1 MSLIANVNTIPVDK
15 VNEELVIKIEPK
27 FGIGQTKY
35 VQPYTLVGGDKISL
49 PFAYAARVL
58 KLRRPS
64 RKTFQPTHVKFQGT
78 LRPERKKVRKEA
90 VQCLNKRGSVIV
102 SAYCGFGKCLGIDT
116 PIIMYDGT
124 VKAVQD
130 IKEGELL
137 MGDDSTPRAVLS
149 TCVGEEQMYNIVP
162 IKGDSFK
169 CNESHILSLKISSH
183 KVIHRCYQT
192 FYAKYFDHS
201 IRKYCTKHFPTAK
214 EAELFL
220 LSVTDPDI
228 LDISVKDFLSLSK
241 TVRDQL
247 KLYHVPVEF
256 EEKDVT
262 IDPYMI
268 GLWLGDG
275 TTLQPSITTAD
286 KEIVHYMED
295 FCCKHNYRLSIQDS
309 SGTRGPSYRV
319 CDDKPVNG
327 FSEKLR
333 EYNLLGNKHIP
344 SVYKCNSRSNRL
356 KLLAGLVDSDGFMVG
371 NCYEISQKNR
381 DLAYDILYLVRSLGM
396 MGNICK
402 SYKSCMYKGEKVGDY
417 YYRISFYGSGVENI
431 PVLLERKRS
440 TPRKQIKDSLVS
452 GFKVVPVKEKDYYGF
467 TIDGNHRFLLGD
479 FTVTHNTI
487 CAVHMAAGI
496 GFRALIIVNKIVL
509 MKQWEESIIKF
520 CPKAVVHRVTAKS
533 PKKPGDFYIMN
544 AQNVEKKGRDFF
556 SDVGLVIVDEAHMIM
571 AETLSRS
578 LQYVYPR
585 YLIGLTATPYRP
597 DGLNIL
603 LQLYFGRHKIIRKL
617 HRKHIVYKIDTGFIP
632 KVERTL
638 QGRVNWGSILDQQAN
653 CEARNDL
660 IINIIESHP
669 DRNFLV
675 LVKRI
680 SQGRY
685 LIAELEKRGVSVTN
699 LIGSNQ
705 EFESSAR
712 VLIGTCQKVGTGF
725 DHPKLN
731 TLILAADIQEYFIQ
745 YLGRIFRVKDSEPVV
760 FDLVDSNGILR
771 KHFATRQR
779 VYLEHGGVIKSWK

>member
-1 MSLIANVNTIPVDK
+1 MSLLANVNTIPVEK

-35 VQPYTLVGGDKISL
+35 VQPYTLIGDDKVSL

-64 RKTFQPTHVKFQGT
+64 RKTFPSTNVKFQGT
-78 LRPERKKVRKEA
+78 LRPEQKKVRKEA

-124 VKAVQD
+124 VKAVQE

-137 MGDDSTPRAVLS
+137 MGDDSTPRTVLS

-162 IKGDSFK
+162 INGDSFK

-183 KVIHRCYQT
+183 KVIHHLSNQT

-201 IRKYCTKHFPTAK
+201 IRKYRTNHFPTAK
-214 EAELFL
+214 EAESFL

-256 EEKDVT
+256 KEKDVA

-268 GLWLGDG
+268 GVWLGDG
-275 TTLQPSITTAD
+275 NTLQPIITTSD

-295 FCCKHNYRLSIQDS
+295 FCCKHNYRLSS
-309 SGTRGPSYRV
+309 NGTRCPSYRV

-327 FSEKLR
+327 FAEKLR

-344 SVYKCNSRSNRL
+344 SVYKCNSRSIRL
-356 KLLAGLVDSDGFMVG
+356 KLLAGLVDSGGFMVG
-371 NCYEISQKNR
+371 NCYEITQKNR

-396 MGNICK
+396 MGSIC
-402 SYKSCMYKGEKVGDY
+402 KSCMYKGEKVGDY
-417 YYRISFYGSGVENI
+417 YYRITFYGSGVEDI

-496 GFRALIIVNKIVL
+496 GFRTLIIVNKIVL
-509 MKQWEESIIKF
+509 MKQWEESILKF

-544 AQNVEKKGRDFF
+544 AQNVEKKGKDFF

-578 LQYVYPR
+578 LQHVYPR

-617 HRKHIVYKIDTGFIP
+617 HRKHIVYKVDTGFIP

-653 CEARNDL
+653 CEARNEL

-680 SQGRY
+680 SQGKY
-685 LIAELEKRGVSVTN
+685 LIADLEKRGVSVTN

-745 YLGRIFRVKDSEPVV
+745 YLGRIFRVKDSEPIV

-779 VYLEHGGVIKSWK
+779 VYREHGGVIKSWK

>member
-1 MSLIANVNTIPVDK
+1 MSLLANVNTIPVEK

-35 VQPYTLVGGDKISL
+35 VQPYTLVGDDKVSL

-64 RKTFQPTHVKFQGT
+64 RKTFPSTNVKFQGA
-78 LRPERKKVRKEA
+78 LRPEQKKVRKEA

-137 MGDDSTPRAVLS
+137 MGDDSTPRTVLS

-162 IKGDSFK
+162 LNGDSFK

-183 KVIHRCYQT
+183 KVIHNLSSQT

-201 IRKYCTKHFPTAK
+201 IRKYRTNHFPTAK

-256 EEKDVT
+256 KEKDVA

-268 GLWLGDG
+268 GVWLGDG
-275 TTLQPSITTAD
+275 NTLQPIITTAD

-295 FCCKHNYRLSIQDS
+295 FCCKHNYRLSS
-309 SGTRGPSYRV
+309 NGGTHCPSYRV

-327 FSEKLR
+327 FAEKLR

-356 KLLAGLVDSDGFMVG
+356 KLLAGLVDSGGFMVG
-371 NCYEISQKNR
+371 NCYEITQKNR

-396 MGNICK
+396 MGSIC
-402 SYKSCMYKGEKVGDY
+402 KSCMYKGEKVGDY
-417 YYRISFYGSGVENI
+417 YYRITFYGSGVEDI

-452 GFKVVPVKEKDYYGF
+452 GFKVVPVTEKDYYGF

-496 GFRALIIVNKIVL
+496 GFRTLIIVNKIVL
-509 MKQWEESIIKF
+509 MKQWEESILKF

-544 AQNVEKKGRDFF
+544 AQNVEKKGKDFF

-578 LQYVYPR
+578 LQHVYPR

-617 HRKHIVYKIDTGFIP
+617 HRKHIVYKVDTGFIP

-653 CEARNDL
+653 CEARNEL

-680 SQGRY
+680 SQGKY

-745 YLGRIFRVKDSEPVV
+745 YLGRIFRVKDSEPIV

-779 VYLEHGGVIKSWK
+779 VYREHGGVIKSWK

>member
-1 MSLIANVNTIPVDK
+1 MSLLANVNTIPVEK

-27 FGIGQTKY
+27 FGIGHTKY
-35 VQPYTLVGGDKISL
+35 VQPYTLVGDDKVSL

-64 RKTFQPTHVKFQGT
+64 RKTFPSTNVKFQGT
-78 LRPERKKVRKEA
+78 LRPEQKKVRKEA

-137 MGDDSTPRAVLS
+137 MGDDSTPRTVLS

-162 IKGDSFK
+162 LNGDSFK
-169 CNESHILSLKISSH
+169 CNESHILSLKIGSH
-183 KVIHRCYQT
+183 KVIHNLSNQT

-201 IRKYCTKHFPTAK
+201 IRKYRTNHFPTAK
-214 EAELFL
+214 EAESFL

-228 LDISVKDFLSLSK
+228 LDISIKDFLSLSK

-256 EEKDVT
+256 KEKDVA

-268 GLWLGDG
+268 GVWLGDG
-275 TTLQPSITTAD
+275 NTLQPIITTAD

-295 FCCKHNYRLSIQDS
+295 FCCKHNYRLSS
-309 SGTRGPSYRV
+309 NGTHCPSYRV

-327 FSEKLR
+327 FAEKLR

-344 SVYKCNSRSNRL
+344 SVYKCNSRSIRL
-356 KLLAGLVDSDGFMVG
+356 KLLAGLVDSGGFMVG
-371 NCYEISQKNR
+371 NCYEITQKNR

-396 MGNICK
+396 MGSIC
-402 SYKSCMYKGEKVGDY
+402 KSCMYKGEKVGDY
-417 YYRISFYGSGVENI
+417 YYRITFYGSGVEDI

-440 TPRKQIKDSLVS
+440 SPRKQIKDSLVS

-496 GFRALIIVNKIVL
+496 GFRTLIIVNKIVL
-509 MKQWEESIIKF
+509 MKQWEESILKF

-544 AQNVEKKGRDFF
+544 AQNVEKKGKDFF

-578 LQYVYPR
+578 LQHVYPR

-617 HRKHIVYKIDTGFIP
+617 HRKHIVYKVDTGFIP

-653 CEARNDL
+653 CVSRNEL
-660 IINIIESHP
+660 ILDIIESHS

-680 SQGRY
+680 SQGEY
-685 LIAELEKRGVSVTN
+685 LISKLEERGVSVTN

-745 YLGRIFRVKDSEPVV
+745 YLGRIFRVRDSEPIV

-779 VYLEHGGVIKSWK
+779 VYREHGGVIKSWK

>member
-1 MSLIANVNTIPVDK
+1 MSLLANVNTIPVEK

-35 VQPYTLVGGDKISL
+35 VQPYTLIGDDKVSL

-64 RKTFQPTHVKFQGT
+64 RKTFPSTNVKFQGT
-78 LRPERKKVRKEA
+78 LRPEQKKVRKEA

-124 VKAVQD
+124 VKAVQE

-137 MGDDSTPRAVLS
+137 MGDDSTPRTVLS

-162 IKGDSFK
+162 INGDSFK

-183 KVIHRCYQT
+183 KVIHHLSNQT

-201 IRKYCTKHFPTAK
+201 IRKYRTNHFPTAK
-214 EAELFL
+214 EAESFL

-256 EEKDVT
+256 KEKDVA

-268 GLWLGDG
+268 GVWLGDG
-275 TTLQPSITTAD
+275 NTLQPIITTSD

-295 FCCKHNYRLSIQDS
+295 FCCKHNYRLSS
-309 SGTRGPSYRV
+309 NGTRCPSYRV

-327 FSEKLR
+327 FAEKLR

-344 SVYKCNSRSNRL
+344 SVYKCNSRSIRL
-356 KLLAGLVDSDGFMVG
+356 KLLAGLVDSGGFMVG
-371 NCYEISQKNR
+371 NCYEITQKNR

-396 MGNICK
+396 MGSIC
-402 SYKSCMYKGEKVGDY
+402 KSCMYKGEKVGDY
-417 YYRISFYGSGVENI
+417 YYRITFYGSGVEDI

-496 GFRALIIVNKIVL
+496 GFRTLIIVNKIVL
-509 MKQWEESIIKF
+509 MKQWEESILKF

-544 AQNVEKKGRDFF
+544 AQNVEKKGKDFF

-578 LQYVYPR
+578 LQHVYPR

-617 HRKHIVYKIDTGFIP
+617 YRKHIVYKVDTGFIP

-653 CEARNDL
+653 CEARNEL

-680 SQGRY
+680 SQGKY
-685 LIAELEKRGVSVTN
+685 LIADLEKRGVSVTN

-745 YLGRIFRVKDSEPVV
+745 YLGRIFRVKDSEPIV

-779 VYLEHGGVIKSWK
+779 VYREHGGVIKSWK

>member
-1 MSLIANVNTIPVDK
+1 MSLLANVNTIPAEK

-35 VQPYTLVGGDKISL
+35 VQPYTLVGDDKVSL

-64 RKTFQPTHVKFQGT
+64 RKTFPSTNVKFQGT
-78 LRPERKKVRKEA
+78 LRPEQKKVRKEA

-137 MGDDSTPRAVLS
+137 MGDDSTPRTVLS

-162 IKGDSFK
+162 LNGDSFK

-183 KVIHRCYQT
+183 KVIHNLSNQT

-201 IRKYCTKHFPTAK
+201 IRKYRTNHFPTAK
-214 EAELFL
+214 EAESFL

-256 EEKDVT
+256 KEKDVA

-268 GLWLGDG
+268 GVWLGDG
-275 TTLQPSITTAD
+275 NTLQPIITTAD
-286 KEIVHYMED
+286 KEIVQYMED
-295 FCCKHNYRLSIQDS
+295 FCCKHNYRLSS
-309 SGTRGPSYRV
+309 NGTRCPSYRV

-327 FSEKLR
+327 FAEKLR

-344 SVYKCNSRSNRL
+344 SVYKCNSRSIRL
-356 KLLAGLVDSDGFMVG
+356 KLLAGLVDSGGFMVG
-371 NCYEISQKNR
+371 NCYEITQKNR
-381 DLAYDILYLVRSLGM
+381 DLAYDILYLVRSLGI
-396 MGNICK
+396 MGNIC
-402 SYKSCMYKGEKVGDY
+402 KSCMYKGEKVGDY
-417 YYRISFYGSGVENI
+417 YYRITFYGSGVEDI

-440 TPRKQIKDSLVS
+440 SPRKQIKDSLVS

-496 GFRALIIVNKIVL
+496 GFRTLIIVNKIVL
-509 MKQWEESIIKF
+509 MKQWEESILKF

-544 AQNVEKKGRDFF
+544 AQNVEKKGKDFF

-578 LQYVYPR
+578 LQHVYPR

-617 HRKHIVYKIDTGFIP
+617 HRKHIVYKVDTGFIP

-653 CEARNDL
+653 CEARNEL

-680 SQGRY
+680 SQGKY

-745 YLGRIFRVKDSEPVV
+745 YLGRIFRVKDSEPIV

-779 VYLEHGGVIKSWK
+779 VYREHGGVIKSWK

>member
-1 MSLIANVNTIPVDK
+1 MSLLANVNTIPVEK

-35 VQPYTLVGGDKISL
+35 VQPYTLIGDDKVSL

-64 RKTFQPTHVKFQGT
+64 RKTFPSTNVKFQGT
-78 LRPERKKVRKEA
+78 LRPEQKKVRKEA

-124 VKAVQD
+124 VKAVQE

-137 MGDDSTPRAVLS
+137 MGDDSTPRTVLS

-162 IKGDSFK
+162 INGDSFK

-183 KVIHRCYQT
+183 KVIHHLSNQT

-201 IRKYCTKHFPTAK
+201 IRKYRTNHFPTAK
-214 EAELFL
+214 EAESFL

-256 EEKDVT
+256 KEKDVA

-268 GLWLGDG
+268 GVWLGDG
-275 TTLQPSITTAD
+275 NTLQPIITTSD

-295 FCCKHNYRLSIQDS
+295 FCCKHNYRLSS
-309 SGTRGPSYRV
+309 NGTRCPSYRV

-327 FSEKLR
+327 FAEKLR

-356 KLLAGLVDSDGFMVG
+356 KLLAGLVDSGGFMVG
-371 NCYEISQKNR
+371 NCYEITQKNR

-396 MGNICK
+396 MGSIC
-402 SYKSCMYKGEKVGDY
+402 KSCMYKGEKVGDY
-417 YYRISFYGSGVENI
+417 YYRITFYGSGVEDI

-496 GFRALIIVNKIVL
+496 GFRTLIIVNKIVL
-509 MKQWEESIIKF
+509 MKQWEESILKF

-544 AQNVEKKGRDFF
+544 AQNVEKKGKDFF

-578 LQYVYPR
+578 LQHVYPR

-617 HRKHIVYKIDTGFIP
+617 HRKHIVYKVDTGFIP

-653 CEARNDL
+653 CEARNEL

-680 SQGRY
+680 SQGKY
-685 LIAELEKRGVSVTN
+685 LIADLEKRGVSVTN

-745 YLGRIFRVKDSEPVV
+745 YLGRIFRVKDSEPIV

-779 VYLEHGGVIKSWK
+779 VYREHGGVIKSWK